1 LSGGEERVLTY
12 AEAIREGLRQEMQ
25 RDESVILLG
34 EDIGSYGGAFKV
46 TKGLLEEFG
55 PERVRDTPI
64 SEIAIVG
71 AAIGAAIMG
80 LRPVAEIMYMDFL
93 PIATE
98 QLVIQ
103 AAKMRFS
110 SGGKLKVPMVVR
122 TQYSLGRAHAAQHS
136 NFFPAWYMNVPGLKV
151 VTPSTPYDAKGLII
165 SSIRDDNPVLI
176 IECAVLY
183 YGVKGPVPEEP
194 YEVPLGV
201 ADVKREGSDVTIVAV
216 SRMVHEALK
225 AAEELEKKGISAE
238 VIDPRTLN
246 PLDRKTIVK
255 SVKKTGRAVVA
266 ADDCKTGGVTAEL
279 AATIVEGAFD
289 YLDAPIVR
297 VASPDMPIPFSPSL
311 EKRYMR
317 WAKDI
322 VEAVKGIV

>member
-1 LSGGEERVLTY
+1 MSGGERILTY
-12 AEAIREGLRQEMQ
+12 AEAIREGLKQEMQ
-25 RDESVILLG
+25 RDPSVILLG
-34 EDIGSYGGAFKV
+34 EDIGAYGGAFKV

-71 AAIGAAIMG
+71 AAIGAALMG

-103 AAKMRFS
+103 AAKMRFT

-122 TQYSLGRAHAAQHS
+122 TQYSLGRAHASQHS
-136 NFFPAWYMNVPGLKV
+136 NFFPAWYMNIPGLKV
-151 VTPSTPYDAKGLII
+151 VLPSTPYDAKGLII
-165 SSIRDDNPVLI
+165 SSIRDDNPVLF
-176 IECAVLY
+176 IESALLY
-183 YGVKGPVPEEP
+183 YSVKGHVPEEP
-194 YEVPLGV
+194 YEVPIGV

-225 AAEELEKKGISAE
+225 AAEELEKKGISVE

-246 PLDRKTIVK
+246 PLDRETIVK

-266 ADDCKTGGVTAEL
+266 ADDCKTAGVTAEL
-279 AATIVEGAFD
+279 AATIIEGAFD
-289 YLDAPIVR
+289 YLDAPIIR
-297 VASPDMPIPFSPSL
+297 IASPDMPIPFSPPL
-311 EKRYMR
+311 EQKYMR

-322 VEAVKGIV
+322 VEAVEKIV